1 MAEVLVK
8 EHGLSIGRACKATRL
23 SRTAWYRRPRSCME
37 RDRGVIEV
45 LNGLVAR
52 RPRWGF
58 WKLYD
63 RSRLDGHVINHKRL
77 HRVYCALKLNLP
89 RRTKRRLPTRL
100 RQPLLAPLRL
110 NEIWALDFMADTLY
124 SSRAFRTFNVIDEGN
139 REVLGIEVAH
149 SIPSLRVIRVMEQ
162 LIELYG
168 KPQALRLDNGSEL
181 TSIAFTEWCQEQG
194 IELRFIQPG
203 KPDQNAFIE
212 RFNKTYRNEVLDAYV
227 FESIEQVRAITES
240 WLREY
245 NEERPH
251 DSLGRV
257 PPLTFMPRRATTGKS
272 TLELCP

>member
-1 MAEVLVK
+1 
-8 EHGLSIGRACKATRL
+8 
-23 SRTAWYRRPRSCME
+23 ME

-45 LNGLVAR
+45 LNELAAR

-63 RSRLDGHVINHKRL
+63 RSRLEGYVINHKRL

-100 RQPLLAPLRL
+100 RQPLLAPQRL
-110 NEIWALDFMADTLY
+110 NEIWALDFMTDTLY
-124 SSRAFRTFNVIDEGN
+124 SGRAFRTFNVIDESN
-139 REVLGIEVAH
+139 REGLGIEVAH
-149 SIPSLRVIRVMEQ
+149 SIPALRVIRVMEQ
-162 LIELYG
+162 LIEVYG
-168 KPQALRLDNGSEL
+168 KPLALRLDNGSEL
-181 TSIAFTEWCQEQG
+181 TSIAFTEWCGLQG

-212 RFNKTYRNEVLDAYV
+212 RFNKSYRNEVLDAYV
-227 FESIEQVRAITES
+227 FESIGQVRMISED
-240 WLREY
+240 WLHEY

-257 PPLTFMPRRATTGKS
+257 PPLMFMSRQATAGKS
-272 TLELCP
+272 TSGLCP